1 MKRFL
6 TILVV
11 AFFSAI
17 AVNAQGTVTVTQSSD
32 VDAVV
37 NGNRR
42 AKTKAEKK
50 AEKKAAKQ
58 AAKENKENAR
68 RQQAQQSMPTVQASP
83 KPVQRLEQRVP
94 VAQTPGQPRI
104 EVAQPSSSNVQSG
117 TTTQRTKWVRKRV
130 RKPVDSQESSTGET
144 RTITKRV
151 IRGAKKARG
160 FRVLAYSGG
169 NTRVARQEAEKI
181 GQKVKM
187 ICPDEPIYVHFYSPR
202 WMCQVGNFTSYEK
215 ARAVMKKL
223 KKEGYSHANI
233 IRTMVTIKTT
243 AYLDGTPAMEE
254 TY

>member
-1 MKRFL
+1 MKKFL
-6 TILVV
+6 ALLVI

-17 AVNAQGTVTVTQSSD
+17 AVNAQGTVTVTQSAD

-37 NGNRR
+37 NGNRK

-50 AEKKAAKQ
+50 AERKAAKQ

-68 RQQAQQSMPTVQASP
+68 RQQMQQTMAASQTAS
-83 KPVQRLEQRVP
+83 KPAAKPELKVP
-94 VAQTPGQPRI
+94 VVQMPPQPKI
-104 EVAQPSSSNVQSG
+104 EVAKPSDSNTQTG
-117 TTTQRTKWVRKRV
+117 AITQRTKWVRKRV
-130 RKPVDSQESSTGET
+130 RRQVASESDGTGET
-144 RTITKRV
+144 RTVTKRV
-151 IRGAKKARG
+151 VRGAKKARG

-169 NTRVARQEAEKI
+169 NTRAARQEAEKI

-187 ICPDEPIYVHFYSPR
+187 ICPEEPIYVHFYSPR